1 MHRKREPEA
10 ALIATAEQLDHHD
23 VDGVP
28 DDDVDDDDGDD
39 DDDDERLPN
48 LESFAEAPETSP
60 EHHCCQ
66 PAVLGNSKTKNWRV
80 LQPAVRDSSRKIE
93 GASARNNCSET
104 HHYLFAMKPCKSMR
118 FIVVKQSRMND
129 HEHRW

>member
-39 DDDDERLPN
+39 DYDERLPS

-60 EHHCCQ
+60 EQHCRQ
-66 PAVLGNSKTKNWRV
+66 AVVLGNSKTKTWPV
-80 LQPAVRDSSRKIE
+80 LQPVVRDSSRKIE
-93 GASARNNCSET
+93 GASARNNYSEI
-104 HHYLFAMKPCKSMR
+104 HHDFR
-118 FIVVKQSRMND
+118 
-129 HEHRW
+129 HEASQIHVIYCRKTQRNGPRKR